1 MDRPAAARARSS
13 AIRRSAAGPSPRS
26 RPVGVVL
33 AACLSILLGG
43 CAVRQT
49 IILVPDADGR
59 IGQAEVATAGGKQLL
74 TKPSD
79 MTRVGGA
86 SAAPSAVTTADP
98 GYVATT
104 FGETLA
110 VEPSPA
116 ERFVLYFDAGTTTLD
131 ATSRAAVP
139 RVVEAAKRRGAISM
153 AISGHT
159 DATGSDTANEKLAL
173 ARAERVKALM
183 LEHGVAPA
191 LMSVSSHGKGNPAVP
206 TPDGVPEPRN
216 RRVEVIVQ

>member
-1 MDRPAAARARSS
+1 MDGPATVRERSPASCRVGVARA
-13 AIRRSAAGPSPRS
+13 
-26 RPVGVVL
+26 
-33 AACLSILLGG
+33 ACVTAILLGG

-74 TKPSD
+74 TRPSD

-86 SAAPSAVTTADP
+86 SAPPSAVTTADP
-98 GYVATT
+98 GYVAAT
-104 FGETLA
+104 FAQTLA
-110 VEPSPA
+110 VEPSPP
-116 ERFVLYFDAGTTTLD
+116 ERYVLYFDSGTTTLD
-131 ATSRAAVP
+131 AKSRSAIAGI
-139 RVVEAAKRRGAISM
+139 VEAAKRRGAISM

-159 DATGSDTANEKLAL
+159 DATGSDPSNEKLAL
-173 ARAERVKALM
+173 ARAERVKALL
-183 LEHGVAPA
+183 LEQGVAPV

>member
-1 MDRPAAARARSS
+1 MDRPATVRERSPARRRGGVAR
-13 AIRRSAAGPSPRS
+13 I
-26 RPVGVVL
+26 
-33 AACLSILLGG
+33 ACVSTVLLGG
-43 CAVRQT
+43 CAARQT

-59 IGQAEVATAGGKQLL
+59 VGQAEVATAGGKQLL
-74 TKPSD
+74 TRPSD

-86 SAAPSAVTTADP
+86 SAPSAVATADP

-110 VEPSPA
+110 VEPSPP
-116 ERFVLYFDAGTTTLD
+116 ERYVLYFDAGTTTLD
-131 ATSRAAVP
+131 PTSRSAIP
-139 RVVEAAKRRGAISM
+139 RIVEASRRRGAISM

-173 ARAERVKALM
+173 ARAERVKALL
-183 LEHGVAPA
+183 LEEGVAPA
-191 LMSVSSHGKGNPAVP
+191 LLTVSSHGKGNPAVP